1 MSQARFAQDTR
12 LPSWNA
18 LHLDQARLNIE
29 VKSRTSRLP
38 WKGQFSPDLIGYLM
52 EAVCPESRSF
62 IDPFCGSGTVL
73 FEAVE
78 RGCSAIGTEVNPA
91 AWHLAYLATF
101 PTQLRENKQRIL
113 GTLKSLAAD
122 LSVDNSDMF
131 SRPDAC
137 PHILDDIRNDG
148 DPFRRMA
155 LASAVLLGMGDKADL
170 TRSTIAKGAFSVA
183 ALLNSTRDLAA
194 SAKAI
199 LRDSRSLPLADSSV
213 DGMIT
218 SPPYINVFNYHQNY
232 RPATE
237 LLGWNPLEAARSE
250 IGSNRKHRMNR
261 FLTVIQYAM
270 DMAQALNEAN
280 RVLVEGAPAIVVIG
294 RTSNVLGTAFQNS
307 ALLHQLMM
315 SATECGPIQTAERVF
330 TNRFGESIFEDL
342 LIRHRIGAS
351 VISLETARLIGR
363 SFLEEARNRV
373 PDQNRA
379 ALEDAIDNA
388 KGVAPSPLLQISTPA
403 AFADRI

>member
-1 MSQARFAQDTR
+1 MSYARVAQNTR
-12 LPSWNA
+12 SLSRDI
-18 LHLDQARLNIE
+18 LLDQARLNIE

-38 WKGQFSPDLIGYLM
+38 WKGQFSPDLIEYLM

-91 AWHLAYLATF
+91 AWHLAFLASF
-101 PTQLRENKQRIL
+101 PSQSKKTREGVFN
-113 GTLKSLAAD
+113 TLKSLATE
-122 LSVDNSDMF
+122 LSVDGSDMF
-131 SRPDAC
+131 SQPGL
-137 PHILDDIRNDG
+137 HQNVLDDIRKDE

-155 LASAVLLGMGDKADL
+155 LASVILLGMGDKAEL
-170 TRSTIAKGAFSVA
+170 TRSAIAKGAFSLA
-183 ALLNSTRDLAA
+183 ALLNSTKELTS

-199 LRDSRSLPLADSSV
+199 LRDSRSLPLANSSIE
-213 DGMIT
+213 GMIT

-237 LLGWNPLEAARSE
+237 LLGWHPLEAARSE

-270 DMAQALNEAN
+270 DMAQAINEGN
-280 RVLVEGAPAIVVIG
+280 RVLVEGAPAIIVIG
-294 RTSNVLGTAFQNS
+294 RTSNVLGTAFKNS
-307 ALLHQLMM
+307 ALLHQLMT
-315 SATECGPIQTAERVF
+315 SAAECGRIQTAERVF

-342 LIRHRIGAS
+342 LIRHRVGAS
-351 VISLETARLIGR
+351 VISLDSARSIGR
-363 SFLEEARNRV
+363 SFLEEARDRV
-373 PDQNRA
+373 PDQNRQ
-379 ALEDAIDNA
+379 ALEDAINNA
-388 KGVAPSPLLQISTPA
+388 QGVAPSPLLQISTPP